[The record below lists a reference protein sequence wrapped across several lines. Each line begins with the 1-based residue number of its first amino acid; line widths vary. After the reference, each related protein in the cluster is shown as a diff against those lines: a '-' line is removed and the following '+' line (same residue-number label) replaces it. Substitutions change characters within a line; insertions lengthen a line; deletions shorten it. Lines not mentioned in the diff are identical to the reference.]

1 MTAQI
6 AEVLVF
12 EGVSHHMLAT
22 PLDDFF
28 KWGGRNP
35 GFQVN
40 STALWRGYVGS
51 WEIVDQRLYLTSLS
65 ARLKSDAEASLG
77 SVFPGF
83 EDRVFAH
90 WFSGTI
96 RLPMGKLLQYVHSG
110 FSSRYERDVFLEIKA
125 GVLVSRSERHNG
137 KADENAKEGYA
148 IGAMTVMDLGTSK
161 GSDA

>member
-12 EGVSHHMLAT
+12 EGVTHHMLAT

-28 KWGGRNP
+28 KFGGRNP
-35 GFQVN
+35 GFQAN

-51 WEIVDQRLYLTSLS
+51 WEMVDQRLYLTSLRAQLAS
-65 ARLKSDAEASLG
+65 GAAASLG

-96 RLPMGKLLQYVHSG
+96 RLPMGKRLQYVHSG
-110 FSSRYERDVFLEIKA
+110 FASRYERDVFLKMEA
-125 GVLVSRSERHNG
+125 GVLVSRTEQPNG
-137 KADENAKEGYA
+137 QADENAPEGYA
-148 IGAMTVMDLGTSK
+148 IGAMTVMNVEPKLG
-161 GSDA
+161 GDA